1 MNRFIMAVALALGGP
16 VIPAMAADG
25 PVKIGILSDM
35 AGIYSDIAGMGSVIA
50 AQLAVEDFGGKA
62 LGKPIELVSADH
74 QAKPD
79 VGLAIARKWIDN
91 EGVDAIVDVPVSSIG
106 LAIQALT
113 LEKDRVFLNSAGGA
127 SDFTGKACS
136 PLASQWSLDTYI
148 MGTSV
153 GRAVVQAGGKS
164 WFFLTADYT
173 FGHNLERDTMAAV
186 KKAGGTVLGSARHP
200 LNTQDFSSFLLQA
213 QASKAQVVGLANA
226 AGDTTRAI
234 SQASEFGLTAGGTRM
249 AATLLFIT
257 DVHAMGLK
265 TAQGTV
271 LTEPFYWD
279 LDDSSRAW
287 SKRFM
292 EKIGGKAPG
301 TLQASVYSSIIHY
314 LKAVEKVGSTD
325 AKKVSAAMREIRIHD
340 ALINDGYIRIDGRVM
355 RNYYL
360 FQIKTPE
367 ESKYPWDYYKLVSR
381 IPPDEVTR
389 PLSEGGCPF
398 ATEAKSSAPV
408 K

>member
-1 MNRFIMAVALALGGP
+1 MRITIAAIALSLYASTGSALAT
-16 VIPAMAADG
+16 DG
-25 PVKIGILSDM
+25 KVKIGVLSDM
-35 AGIYSDIAGMGSVIA
+35 AGIYSDISGTGALVA

-62 LGKPIELVSADH
+62 LGKPIEIVSADH

-79 VGLAIARKWIDN
+79 VGLSIARRWIDN
-91 EGVDAIVDVPVSSIG
+91 EGVDVIADVPVSSIG

-113 LEKDRVFLNSAGGA
+113 REKNRIFLNTAGGA

-136 PLASQWSLDTYI
+136 PLATQWSIDTYI
-148 MGTSV
+148 MGSGT
-153 GRAVVQAGGKS
+153 GRAVVQSGGKS

-186 KKAGGTVLGSARHP
+186 KKAGGTVVGAARHP

-213 QASKAQVVGLANA
+213 ESSGAQVVGLANA

-234 SQASEFGLTAGGTRM
+234 SQARDFGLTAKGTKV

-257 DVHAMGLK
+257 DVHSMGLA
-265 TAQGTV
+265 TAGGTV

-279 LDDSSRAW
+279 IDESTRAW

-292 EKIGGKAPG
+292 ARNGGKAPA
-301 TLQASVYSSIIHY
+301 TLQASVYSGVLHY
-314 LKAVEKVGSTD
+314 LKAVEKVGTTD
-325 AKKVSAAMREIRIHD
+325 AEKVAAAMRE
-340 ALINDGYIRIDGRVM
+340 LPINDPMIKDGYIREDGRVM
-355 RNYYL
+355 RDFYL
-360 FQIKTPE
+360 FQVKKPE
-367 ESKYPWDYYKLVSR
+367 ESKYPWDYYKLIAKMPAS
-381 IPPDEVTR
+381 EVAR
-389 PLSEGGCPF
+389 PLEEGGCPLV
-398 ATEAKSSAPV
+398 APTKSSAA